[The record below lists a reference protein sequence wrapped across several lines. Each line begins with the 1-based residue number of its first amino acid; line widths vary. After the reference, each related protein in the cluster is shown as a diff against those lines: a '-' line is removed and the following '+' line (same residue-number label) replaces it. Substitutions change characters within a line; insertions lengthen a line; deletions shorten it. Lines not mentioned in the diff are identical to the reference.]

1 MTQFTT
7 ELLNFLAQKQDI
19 DDFFRQSLETAMNEL
34 LQAELSAF
42 LGYEPYEKSGYN
54 TGNSRNG
61 TYSRQFETKYGT
73 VSLAIPRDRNGE
85 FSPAILPSYTRRDDH
100 LEEMVIK
107 LYQTGVTTREISE
120 IIERMYGHHYSPT
133 TVSNITKV
141 TQENVTA
148 FHKRTLKENY
158 SVLYLDGTY
167 LPLRRG
173 TVSKEC
179 VHIALG
185 ITPEGYK
192 SVLGYEIAP
201 NENNTSWSDLLN
213 RLQRQG
219 VQQVSLVVTDG
230 FNGLERVIQQVYPL
244 AKQQRCLVHIA
255 RNMSSKVKRVDRAPI
270 IEQFKQ
276 VYRATSFEEARKLLR
291 QFMDEWKSR
300 YKKVMESLEKTEN
313 LFTFYQFPYC
323 IWPSIYSTNLI
334 ESLNKE
340 IKRQCKKK
348 VVFPNEESLERWL
361 VTIFEDYNFKFG
373 HRVHKGFGACSDTLD
388 SLFD

>member
-19 DDFFRQSLETAMNEL
+19 DEFFRSSLEIAMNDL
-34 LQAELSAF
+34 LQVELSAF
-42 LGYEPYEKSGYN
+42 LGYEPYEKEGCN

-61 TYSRQFETKYGT
+61 TYSRQFETKYGL
-73 VSLAIPRDRNGE
+73 VNLIIPRDRNGE
-85 FSPAILPSYTRRDDH
+85 FSPVLLPSYARRDDQ

-107 LYQTGVTTREISE
+107 LYQTGVTTREISD

-141 TQENVTA
+141 TQENVIA
-148 FHKRTLKENY
+148 FHERSLQTNY
-158 SVLYLDGTY
+158 SILYLDGTY
-167 LPLRRG
+167 LSLRRG

-201 NENNTSWSDLLN
+201 NENNVSWSELLGK
-213 RLQRQG
+213 LQNQG
-219 VQQVSLVVTDG
+219 LKQVSLVVTDG
-230 FNGLERVIQQVYPL
+230 FNGLDQIIQQAYPM
-244 AKQQRCLVHIA
+244 AKQQRCLVHIG
-255 RNMSSKVKRVDRAPI
+255 RNISSKVKQVDRAPI
-270 IEQFKQ
+270 LNQFKQ
-276 VYRATSFEEARKLLR
+276 IYRANSPEEASKLLE
-291 QFMDEWKSR
+291 QFISEWKPR
-300 YKKVMESLEKTEN
+300 YKKVMSSLETTDN
-313 LFTFYQFPYC
+313 LLTFYQFPHH

-340 IKRQCKKK
+340 IKRQSKKR
-348 VVFPNEESLERWL
+348 VVFPNENALERCL
-361 VTIFEDYNFKFG
+361 VNIFDDYNAKFEC
-373 HRVHKGFGACSDTLD
+373 RIHKGFGSCFDTLD